1 MGFFNFDP
9 SRLADDELKRKVRL
23 YRWIVFGGMGLAM
36 GAFLYVRAQGWMTQ
50 DVRRIFFV
58 FLALLFP
65 FTIPLNRLH
74 KEYFSRRRNDRSEG

>member
-9 SRLADDELKRKVRL
+9 SQLADDELKRKVRL
-23 YRWIVFGGMGLAM
+23 FRWIVFGGMGLAM
-36 GAFLYVRAQGWMTQ
+36 VAFLYVRAQGWMTQ

-65 FTIPLNRLH
+65 FTIPMNRLH
-74 KEYFSRRRNDRSEG
+74 KEYFARKRSDRPEV

>member
-1 MGFFNFDP
+1 MGFFNLDP
-9 SRLADDELKRKVRL
+9 AQLDDNELKRKVRL
-23 YRWIVFGGMGLAM
+23 FRWIVFGGMGLAM
-36 GAFLYVRAQGWMTQ
+36 AVFLFIRAQGLMTE

-74 KEYFSRRRNDRSEG
+74 KEYFSRKRSDRYEV